1 MDTNPILKAY
11 RNIPT
16 MSMDEPEKKNSKGLL
31 SRSDSS
37 SNKSKMSN
45 KNDLTERVARYVNDI
60 RNYNVKDKNA

>member
-16 MSMDEPEKKNSKGLL
+16 MSMDEPEKKSSKGLL